1 MINPHLSLQNQ
12 LDQLQ
17 QEFDLSQIGISDLK
31 SPVTI
36 DFYEKWLAEN
46 SYGNMNYLQ
55 NHFETKK
62 NPKSLNQQ
70 FNSAISITQ
79 SYFPAERP
87 LKIKIPARIA
97 MYSQNED
104 YHHWVKNKLKLIIEK
119 LKMVYPDEVFEPY
132 VDSGPILEKDW
143 AYQSG
148 LGWFG
153 KNTCLI
159 HPKKGSLFFVAEILT
174 SLKAETKAEILPDF
188 CGTCTRCID
197 ICPTG
202 ALVSPRNMKADHCI
216 SYLTI
221 ESKTAPPI
229 ELRTKIGDWFFGCDL
244 CQTVCPWNIKIHKT
258 LEQKPQ
264 LDLTPENREEI
275 IQFFRVILTSSNK
288 QLQKQF
294 YGTPL
299 FRAAGFGLKRNAL
312 IVIAN
317 QKLKELESEV
327 LALSKEDK
335 LSELALWS
343 LNQISL

>member
-1 MINPHLSLQNQ
+1 MISSPDSLQNRLEAFQ
-12 LDQLQ
+12 AELG
-17 QEFDLSQIGISDLK
+17 LSQIGISDLK
-31 SPVTI
+31 SPITI
-36 DFYEKWLAEN
+36 DFYEKWLSEN
-46 SYGNMNYLQ
+46 SFGNMNYLKT
-55 NHFETKK
+55 HFEAKK
-62 NPKSLNQQ
+62 NPKTLNQS
-70 FNSAISITQ
+70 FNSAISVTQ
-79 SYFPAERP
+79 NYFPAERP
-87 LKIKIPARIA
+87 LDVQIPARIA

-104 YHHWVKNKLKLIIEK
+104 YHYWVKEKLKLLIAK
-119 LKMVYPDEVFEPY
+119 LQTVYPDEVFEPY

-174 SLKAETKAEILPDF
+174 SLKAEAKAEILPDF

-197 ICPTG
+197 VCPTG
-202 ALVSPRNMKADHCI
+202 ALASPRNMKADHCI

-221 ESKTAPPI
+221 ESKTAPPT

-244 CQTVCPWNIKIHKT
+244 CQTVCPWNVKIHKT
-258 LEQKPQ
+258 LEQKPK
-264 LDLTPENREEI
+264 LELTSENHEELI
-275 IQFFRVILTSSNK
+275 PFFRMILTSSNK
-288 QLQKQF
+288 QLQKRF

-317 QKLKELESEV
+317 QKLKELSPEV
-327 LALSKEDK
+327 KALHKDEK
-335 LSELALWS
+335 LSELAGWTLA
-343 LNQISL
+343 QISL

>member
-1 MINPHLSLQNQ
+1 M
-12 LDQLQ
+12 
-17 QEFDLSQIGISDLK
+17 
-31 SPVTI
+31 
-36 DFYEKWLAEN
+36 
-46 SYGNMNYLQ
+46 
-55 NHFETKK
+55 
-62 NPKSLNQQ
+62 
-70 FNSAISITQ
+70 
-79 SYFPAERP
+79 
-87 LKIKIPARIA
+87 
-97 MYSQNED
+97 
-104 YHHWVKNKLKLIIEK
+104 
-119 LKMVYPDEVFEPY
+119 
-132 VDSGPILEKDW
+132 
-143 AYQSG
+143 
-148 LGWFG
+148 
-153 KNTCLI
+153 
-159 HPKKGSLFFVAEILT
+159 
-174 SLKAETKAEILPDF
+174 KAETKAEILPDF

-327 LALSKEDK
+327 LALSKEQK

-343 LNQISL
+343 LNQISQ